1 MTTAIIITVAAV
13 FLAVFIWSNW
23 RAHRA
28 QKSRPLWGQGNDG
41 SATIDGK
48 RPQVTTFTDKNN
60 KL

>member
-28 QKSRPLWGQGNDG
+28 QKSYPTWGNRFDG
-41 SATIDGK
+41 TATTDGK
-48 RPQVTTFTDKNN
+48 RPQETTFTDKD
-60 KL
+60 